1 MGILTPQSVHNFMQ
15 TYLEQIN
22 TNLSKTLIKG
32 VYLYGSI
39 ALGAFEEKSDVDFI
53 VLLNRPLNE
62 KEIEMIKD
70 IHTQLSKEDL
80 GSRMDGMYI
89 QATDLGKGNEAMH
102 PYPFCAEGVVRV
114 GHWDINHIT
123 WWVLKNHGIVLQ
135 GTAIQE
141 LQISTEWEDVL
152 ETLKYNMNQYWYEK
166 TKEIPDSVP
175 DEVVEFVTTT
185 ICRIL
190 YSLKYQQIISKRE
203 ALEKGLSMLPNTW
216 HPLLKEGMRIRTL
229 EQSPSLF
236 DTEQLRAEACRNLIL
251 YAHKICNEVY
261 FQGVEKWKLED

>member
-1 MGILTPQSVHNFMQ
+1 MEDLLPKSLHNVMQ
-15 TYLEQIN
+15 IFLQELN
-22 TNLSKTLIKG
+22 ANLPKSLVEG

-39 ALGAFEEKSDVDFI
+39 ALGAFDEEKSDVDFI
-53 VLLNRPLNE
+53 VLLKRE
-62 KEIEMIKD
+62 ATDQEIEIIKD
-70 IHTQLSKEDL
+70 IHIQLSKGHL

-89 QATDLGKGNEAMH
+89 QATDLSKGNEAMH

-152 ETLKYNMNQYWYEK
+152 ETLKYNINQYWYEK

-175 DEVVEFVTTT
+175 DEVVEAVTAT

-190 YSLKYQQIISKRE
+190 YSLEYQQIISKKE
-203 ALEKGLSMLPNTW
+203 ALGKGLSMLPDVW
-216 HPLLKEGMRIRTL
+216 QPLLKEGMRIRAL
-229 EQSPSLF
+229 EQYPSLF
-236 DTEQLRAEACRNLIL
+236 DTEKSRAEACRDFIL
-251 YAHKICNEVY
+251 YAHKICNERY
-261 FQGVEKWKLED
+261 FQEV